1 MVYQS
6 NLTREYAQ
14 LRRKAGDNPTPKQKK
29 KLQKLEKLLRMTL

>member
-1 MVYQS
+1 MVYQA

-29 KLQKLEKLLRMTL
+29 KLLKLEKLLRMTL